1 MHMRLPRKIPAS
13 AGHRTAG
20 FTLIEVLVALAVV
33 GLALGAMAGVFS
45 NGLLGHETASG
56 AETALALAEGQLALA
71 AATPR
76 PGAASGIYDGRFAW
90 QTTVAPFKDTADK
103 DLPSPAAL
111 PLLYRIAVSV
121 SWRDGY
127 RSRQVSLS
135 TLRLG
140 SATP

>member
-1 MHMRLPRKIPAS
+1 MRPSRKTSAS
-13 AGHRTAG
+13 TGHGAAG

-33 GLALGAMAGVFS
+33 SLALGAIAGVFS

-56 AETALALAEGQLALA
+56 AETALALAEGQLALSA
-71 AATPR
+71 AAPR
-76 PGAASGIYDGRFAW
+76 PGAASGTYEGRFAW
-90 QTTVAPFKDTADK
+90 QTTVAPFKDVADK
-103 DLPSPAAL
+103 DLSAPGSLPS
-111 PLLYRIAVSV
+111 LYRIAVSV

-140 SATP
+140 PAVP

>member
-1 MHMRLPRKIPAS
+1 MPPSRKSAAS
-13 AGHRTAG
+13 TGHDAAG

-33 GLALGAMAGVFS
+33 GLALGAIAGVFS

-71 AATPR
+71 ATSPR
-76 PGAASGIYDGRFAW
+76 PGATNGTYEGRFAW

-103 DLPSPAAL
+103 DLPSPASL
-111 PLLYRIAVSV
+111 PSLYRIAVSV

>member
-1 MHMRLPRKIPAS
+1 MPPSRKTPAA
-13 AGHRTAG
+13 AGSRSAG

-33 GLALGAMAGVFS
+33 GLALGVMAGVFS

-71 AATPR
+71 AASPR
-76 PGAASGIYDGRFAW
+76 PGATSGIYDNRFAW
-90 QTTVAPFKDTADK
+90 QTSVAPFQDAADK
-103 DLPSPAAL
+103 DIPAPASLPS
-111 PLLYRIAVSV
+111 LYRIAVSV

-140 SATP
+140 SAAP